1 MEPRWHHSFTRFSDG
16 CAWRR
21 TWVSNIVHILNTI
34 LYISYDGLL
43 EPLGE
48 SQVVNYVERLAADH
62 VMTVLSFE
70 KPVDLSDPGRLRAM
84 EHRLEA
90 HGVSWL
96 KLRYHKV
103 WPTISTGFD
112 VVRGILYARAVCRRR
127 GVMIVHARGYV
138 SSLIALGARSA
149 SGARFL
155 FDMRGFWVD
164 EKVEAGHWT
173 SGGILYRIG
182 KWWERHFFRSADGI
196 VSLTDQGVRALA
208 KLGHETAP
216 SGLVEVIPTCVDLQH
231 FKPGAKDSELLHSL
245 GLTGTTVVGCVGTM
259 SNWYMRHEML
269 QYLAY
274 ILRSVDRARILIV
287 TRENHCNLRCDA
299 EQAGI
304 PGNRIVFARADFADM
319 PLFIRLFDVGMFFIR
334 PVASKRGSAA
344 TKLAEFLAC
353 GVPVI
358 INDGVGDSGDI
369 VRKGRVGVVLPRVDM
384 ETFEH
389 SLPDVRALLADR
401 EVASRCRGLARE
413 LFDVERG
420 VYKYSRV
427 YRLLSSNQAGL
438 ISS

>member
-21 TWVSNIVHILNTI
+21 TWVSTIVHILNTI

-103 WPTISTGFD
+103 WPTISTAFD

-155 FDMRGFWVD
+155 FDMRGFGLTKRLRRVTGGP
-164 EKVEAGHWT
+164 VGSSTALG
-173 SGGILYRIG
+173 SGGSAI
-182 KWWERHFFRSADGI
+182 FFGRQTGLFPLPTKGCG
-196 VSLTDQGVRALA
+196 SLQSSGM
-208 KLGHETAP
+208 KL
-216 SGLVEVIPTCVDLQH
+216 
-231 FKPGAKDSELLHSL
+231 
-245 GLTGTTVVGCVGTM
+245 
-259 SNWYMRHEML
+259 
-269 QYLAY
+269 
-274 ILRSVDRARILIV
+274 
-287 TRENHCNLRCDA
+287 
-299 EQAGI
+299 
-304 PGNRIVFARADFADM
+304 
-319 PLFIRLFDVGMFFIR
+319 R
-334 PVASKRGSAA
+334 PV
-344 TKLAEFLAC
+344 
-353 GVPVI
+353 
-358 INDGVGDSGDI
+358 
-369 VRKGRVGVVLPRVDM
+369 VLW
-384 ETFEH
+384 
-389 SLPDVRALLADR
+389 
-401 EVASRCRGLARE
+401 
-413 LFDVERG
+413 
-420 VYKYSRV
+420 K
-427 YRLLSSNQAGL
+427 
-438 ISS
+438 

>member
-1 MEPRWHHSFTRFSDG
+1 
-16 CAWRR
+16 
-21 TWVSNIVHILNTI
+21 
-34 LYISYDGLL
+34 
-43 EPLGE
+43 
-48 SQVVNYVERLAADH
+48 
-62 VMTVLSFE
+62 
-70 KPVDLSDPGRLRAM
+70 
-84 EHRLEA
+84 
-90 HGVSWL
+90 
-96 KLRYHKV
+96 
-103 WPTISTGFD
+103 
-112 VVRGILYARAVCRRR
+112 
-127 GVMIVHARGYV
+127 
-138 SSLIALGARSA
+138 
-149 SGARFL
+149 
-155 FDMRGFWVD
+155 
-164 EKVEAGHWT
+164 
-173 SGGILYRIG
+173 
-182 KWWERHFFRSADGI
+182 
-196 VSLTDQGVRALA
+196 
-208 KLGHETAP
+208 
-216 SGLVEVIPTCVDLQH
+216 
-231 FKPGAKDSELLHSL
+231 
-245 GLTGTTVVGCVGTM
+245 
-259 SNWYMRHEML
+259 MRHEML

-369 VRKGRVGVVLPRVDM
+369 VRKGRVGLVLPRVDM

-389 SLPDVRALLADR
+389 SLLDVRALLADR

-413 LFDVERG
+413 LFDVERA
-420 VYKYSRV
+420 VYKYRRV

>member
-1 MEPRWHHSFTRFSDG
+1 M
-16 CAWRR
+16 
-21 TWVSNIVHILNTI
+21 NTI

-62 VMTVLSFE
+62 AMTVLSFE
-70 KPVDLSDPGRLRAM
+70 KPADLSDPDRLRAM
-84 EHRLEA
+84 ERRLEA
-90 HGVSWL
+90 QGVNWV
-96 KLRYHKV
+96 KLRYHKLF
-103 WPTISTGFD
+103 PTISTAFD
-112 VVRGILYARAVCRRR
+112 VVRGILCARAVCQRR

-138 SSLIALGARSA
+138 SSLIALAARSA

-182 KWWERHFFRSADGI
+182 KWWEHRFFRSADGI
-196 VSLTDQGVRALA
+196 ISLTDQGVRAFA
-208 KLGHETAP
+208 EFGHETAP

-231 FKPGAKDSELLHSL
+231 FKPGTKESELVRSL
-245 GLTGTTVVGCVGTM
+245 GLTGACVVGCVGTM

-274 ILRSVDRARILIV
+274 ITRSVGRARALIV
-287 TRENHCNLRCDA
+287 TREDHCNLQHDA
-299 EQAGI
+299 ERVGI
-304 PGNRIVFARADFADM
+304 PGDRLVFARADFADM

-358 INDGVGDSGDI
+358 INDGVGDSGNI
-369 VRKGRVGVVLPRVDM
+369 VRQGRVGVVLPRVDV
-384 ETFEH
+384 EAFER

-401 EVASRCRGLARE
+401 EVAGRCRRLAHE

-420 VYKYSRV
+420 VHKYRRV
-427 YRLLSSNQAGL
+427 YRLLSSGRGGL
-438 ISS
+438 TSS